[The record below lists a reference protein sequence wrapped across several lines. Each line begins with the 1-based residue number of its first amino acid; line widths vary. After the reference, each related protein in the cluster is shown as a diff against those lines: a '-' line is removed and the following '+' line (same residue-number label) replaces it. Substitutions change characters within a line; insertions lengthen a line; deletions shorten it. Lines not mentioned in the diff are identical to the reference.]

1 MDKYTKKFWFN
12 IPENLNEL
20 KPDIESIINKCNK
33 IIMKKVLE
41 NNVYTSTISE
51 SDKEKINLLFS
62 KNTKLILDRF

>member
-1 MDKYTKKFWFN
+1 MDKDTKKFGFN